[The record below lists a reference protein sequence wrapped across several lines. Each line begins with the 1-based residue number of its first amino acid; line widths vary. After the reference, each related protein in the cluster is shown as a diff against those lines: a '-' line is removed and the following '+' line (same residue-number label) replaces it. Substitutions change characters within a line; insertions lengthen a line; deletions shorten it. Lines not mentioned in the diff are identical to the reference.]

1 MTTKNNIKLI
11 DCEQRSEKWHAER
24 QGVVTG
30 TGLKSII
37 GTPKVRETYFY
48 EILAERLSTE
58 ANSDESAMDRGVRL
72 ESEAIEEYKTRTK
85 AQISL
90 IGLVKRK
97 DNKWLGYSPDA
108 LVEQN
113 NGTYEKDIE
122 VKCLSS
128 AKHIKTYLTKQI
140 PEEYLAQAISGFVVN
155 DDLKERDFV
164 FYDPRISK
172 IPFFVITIRRLDYE
186 IEILEAKQ
194 KADEFIDEINNTLE
208 KII

>member
-1 MTTKNNIKLI
+1 MKKNNIKLV
-11 DCEQRSEKWHAER
+11 DVEQRSEDWHKER
-24 QGVVTG
+24 QGVLTG
-30 TGLKSII
+30 TGLKSVI

-58 ANSDESAMDRGVRL
+58 ANTEESAMDRGVRL
-72 ESEAIEEYKTRTK
+72 ESEAIEVYKTQTK

-97 DNKWLGYSPDA
+97 DNKWIGYSPDG

-113 NGTYEKDIE
+113 NGIYEKDIE

-128 AKHIKTYLTKQI
+128 AKHLKTYITLQI
-140 PEEYLAQAISGFVVN
+140 PEEYIAQGIMGFVVN

-172 IPFFVITIRRLDYE
+172 IPFFIITMQRLDYE
-186 IEILEAKQ
+186 MEIAEAKL
-194 KADEFIDEINNTLE
+194 KAEEFINEVNNTLE
-208 KII
+208 NLI

>member
-1 MTTKNNIKLI
+1 MINSNIKLI
-11 DCEQRSEKWHAER
+11 NVEQRSEEWHRER
-24 QGVVTG
+24 QGVITG
-30 TGLKSII
+30 TGLKSVI
-37 GTPKVRETYFY
+37 GTPKVKDTFFY

-58 ANSDESAMDRGVRL
+58 ANQEESAMDRGIRL

-90 IGLVKRK
+90 IGLIKRK
-97 DNKWLGYSPDA
+97 DNKWIGYSPDG

-113 NGTYEKDIE
+113 NGIYEKDIE

-128 AKHIKTYLTKQI
+128 AKHIKTYLTKEI
-140 PEEYLAQAISGFVVN
+140 PEEYIAQGIMGFVVN

-172 IPFFVITIRRLDYE
+172 MPFFIITMKRSDYE
-186 IEILEAKQ
+186 IEIAESKQ
-194 KADEFIDEINNTLE
+194 KVEEFVNEVNNTLKE
-208 KII
+208 LI

>member
-1 MTTKNNIKLI
+1 MTKNNIKLI
-11 DCEQRSEKWHAER
+11 DVEQRSEEWHKAR
-24 QGVVTG
+24 QGVLTG
-30 TGLKSII
+30 TGLKSVI

-58 ANSDESAMDRGVRL
+58 ANTEESAMDRGVRL
-72 ESEAIEEYKTRTK
+72 ESEAIEVYKTQTK

-97 DNKWLGYSPDA
+97 DNKWIGYSPDG
-108 LVEQN
+108 LIEQD
-113 NGTYEKDIE
+113 NGIYEKDIE

-128 AKHIKTYLTKQI
+128 AKHIKTYLTQQI
-140 PEEYLAQAISGFVVN
+140 PEEFVAQGIMGFVVN

-172 IPFFVITIRRLDYE
+172 IPFFIITIKRSDYE
-186 IEILEAKQ
+186 KQIAEAKLL
-194 KADEFIDEINNTLE
+194 AEGFVNEVNNTLE
-208 KII
+208 NLI

>member
-1 MTTKNNIKLI
+1 MTKNNIKLVNV
-11 DCEQRSEKWHAER
+11 EQRSESWHKER
-24 QGVVTG
+24 QGVLTG
-30 TGLKSII
+30 TGLKSVI

-58 ANSDESAMDRGVRL
+58 ANTEESAMDRGVRL
-72 ESEAIEEYKTRTK
+72 ESEAIEVYKAQTK

-97 DNKWLGYSPDA
+97 DNKWIGYSPDG
-108 LVEQN
+108 LIEQN
-113 NGTYEKDIE
+113 NGIYEKDIE

-128 AKHIKTYLTKQI
+128 AKHIKTYLTRQI
-140 PEEYLAQAISGFVVN
+140 PEEYIAQGIMGFVVN

-172 IPFFVITIRRLDYE
+172 IPFFIITMKRLDYE
-186 IEILEAKQ
+186 IEIAEAKIQ
-194 KADEFIDEINNTLE
+194 TEKFINEVNSTLE
-208 KII
+208 NLI

>member
-1 MTTKNNIKLI
+1 MTKNNIELI
-11 DCEQRSEKWHAER
+11 DVEQRSEDWHSAR
-24 QGVVTG
+24 LGVVTG
-30 TGLKSII
+30 TGLKSVI

-72 ESEAIEEYKTRTK
+72 ESEAIKEYKTQTNAK
-85 AQISL
+85 ISL

-108 LVEQN
+108 LIEQN
-113 NGTYEKDIE
+113 NGIYEKDIE

-128 AKHIKTYLTKQI
+128 AKHIKTYLTQQI
-140 PEEYLAQAISGFVVN
+140 PEEYVAQAISGFVVN

-172 IPFFVITIRRLDYE
+172 IPFFIITIKRSDYE
-186 IEILEAKQ
+186 IQIAEAKL
-194 KADEFIDEINNTLE
+194 KVEEFISEVNNTLE

>member
-1 MTTKNNIKLI
+1 MKKNNIKLV
-11 DCEQRSEKWHAER
+11 DVEQRSEDWHKER
-24 QGVVTG
+24 QGVLTG
-30 TGLKSII
+30 TGLKSVI

-58 ANSDESAMDRGVRL
+58 ANTEESAMDRGVRL
-72 ESEAIEEYKTRTK
+72 ESEAIEVYKTQTK

-97 DNKWLGYSPDA
+97 DNKWIGYSPDG
-108 LVEQN
+108 LIEQN
-113 NGTYEKDIE
+113 NGIYEKDIE

-128 AKHIKTYLTKQI
+128 AKHLKTFITRQI
-140 PEEYLAQAISGFVVN
+140 PEEYIAQGIMGFVVN

-172 IPFFVITIRRLDYE
+172 IPFFIITMQRLDYE
-186 IEILEAKQ
+186 MEIAEAKL
-194 KADEFIDEINNTLE
+194 KAEEFINEVNNTLE
-208 KII
+208 NLI

>member
-1 MTTKNNIKLI
+1 MKKNNIKLV
-11 DCEQRSEKWHAER
+11 DVEQRSEDWHKER
-24 QGVVTG
+24 QGVLTG
-30 TGLKSII
+30 TGLKSVI

-58 ANSDESAMDRGVRL
+58 ANTEESAKDRGVRL
-72 ESEAIEEYKTRTK
+72 ESEAIEVYKTQTK

-97 DNKWLGYSPDA
+97 DNKWIGYSPDG

-113 NGTYEKDIE
+113 NGIYEKDIE

-128 AKHIKTYLTKQI
+128 AKHLKTYITLQI
-140 PEEYLAQAISGFVVN
+140 PEEYIAQGIMGFVVN

-172 IPFFVITIRRLDYE
+172 IPFFIITMQRLDYE
-186 IEILEAKQ
+186 MEIAEAKL
-194 KADEFIDEINNTLE
+194 KAEEFINEVNNTLE
-208 KII
+208 NLI

>member
-1 MTTKNNIKLI
+1 MKKNNIKLV
-11 DCEQRSEKWHAER
+11 DVEQRSEDWHKER
-24 QGVVTG
+24 QGVLTG
-30 TGLKSII
+30 TGLKSVI

-58 ANSDESAMDRGVRL
+58 ANTEESAMDRGVRL
-72 ESEAIEEYKTRTK
+72 ESEAIEVYKTQTK

-97 DNKWLGYSPDA
+97 DNKWIGYSPDG

-113 NGTYEKDIE
+113 NGIYEKDIE

-128 AKHIKTYLTKQI
+128 AKHLKTYITLQI
-140 PEEYLAQAISGFVVN
+140 PEEYIAQGIMGFVVN

-172 IPFFVITIRRLDYE
+172 IPFFIITMQRLDYE
-186 IEILEAKQ
+186 MEIAEAKL
-194 KADEFIDEINNTLE
+194 KAEEFIKEVNNTLE
-208 KII
+208 NLI